1 MAPLLKID
9 NAVKRY
15 RLPRRK
21 LFEPARFLKAVDGVS
36 LEVGSGE
43 VVGIVG
49 ESGSGKSTLAR
60 LAMAFEKPDA
70 GRVTF
75 LGEDMARI
83 PSERLHALRRKL
95 QIVFQDPFG
104 SLNPRRTV
112 GWSVGEPLLADP
124 SLKPAHRRDKVLS
137 ALEKVGLSAD
147 LAARYPHQFSGGQ
160 RQRIAIARAI
170 VTEPALIVADE
181 PVASLDVSVQAQ
193 ILNLFMDLQEEL
205 GVAMLFISHD
215 LAVVASLCDRI
226 AVMQTGRIVE
236 QAAVREILSAPKNAY
251 TRALFE
257 AA

>member
-1 MAPLLKID
+1 MQPLLKID
-9 NAVKRY
+9 HVVKQY

-21 LFEPARFLKAVDGVS
+21 LFEPARHLTAVDDVS
-36 LEVGSGE
+36 LEIAPGE

-70 GRVTF
+70 GSVSF

-83 PSERLHALRRKL
+83 PNDRVYALRRKL

-124 SLKPAHRRDKVLS
+124 SLKPSQRHDK
-137 ALEKVGLSAD
+137 ALAAMERVGLSAD
-147 LAARYPHQFSGGQ
+147 LATRYPHQFSGGQ
-160 RQRIAIARAI
+160 RQRVAIARAI
-170 VTEPALIVADE
+170 VTEPELIVADE

-193 ILNLFMDLQEEL
+193 VLNLFMDLQEEL
-205 GVAMLFISHD
+205 GLAMLFISHD

-236 QAAVREILSAPKNAY
+236 QATARDILSAPKNEY